1 MDGCPLSVSG
11 PVVSAG
17 RFCEGSTGSEDGA
30 DTSPDALSEAAFSA
44 DATDFGA
51 EVGEGSAEPAAGAAH
66 ADNNRAIEET
76 TDKSHIFVLLIFGIS
91 PWLFYH
97 ANIRQNLLSIPRP
110 IRLDPMARRYLP
122 DTSGS
127 I

>member
-1 MDGCPLSVSG
+1 M
-11 PVVSAG
+11 G
-17 RFCEGSTGSEDGA
+17 RFCEGSAGSGDGA
-30 DTSPDALSEAAFSA
+30 GASSAARSEAASSA

-51 EVGEGSAEPAAGAAH
+51 EVGEGPAEPAAGAAH

-110 IRLDPMARRYLP
+110 IRLDPMVGMYLP